1 MAVDSEVQAFLFRAV
16 SANSAIEALHEDGT
30 LLEQRSGQRRGAPRI
45 IDDFTYP
52 IRVEAARMGGV
63 YELLFCFENSVR
75 ELVETRLQEAFGV
88 DRWWIDGVPNSVR
101 TKAEKLENRERKT
114 PWHGPRGRTRLAY
127 VDFPELGQIITER
140 WEHFEDLLGN
150 PEWVAN
156 FFDETNLGRRAIAHT
171 GVLGRRD
178 ADRLASRVQ
187 DWLSAVG

>member
-1 MAVDSEVQAFLFRAV
+1 
-16 SANSAIEALHEDGT
+16 
-30 LLEQRSGQRRGAPRI
+30 
-45 IDDFTYP
+45 
-52 IRVEAARMGGV
+52 MGGV

-75 ELVETRLQEAFGV
+75 ELVETRLKEAFGV
-88 DRWWIDGVPNSVR
+88 DRWWLDGVPDSVR
-101 TKAEKLENRERKT
+101 AKAEKLENRERKT
-114 PWHGPRGRTRLAY
+114 PWHGPRGGTRLAY
-127 VDFPELGQIITER
+127 VDFPELGQIITKR

-178 ADRLASRVQ
+178 ADRLASRVR